1 VQVQLAGHTADRRAC
16 PGAADARAGRL
27 ISTRGP
33 ATATASAS
41 AVAYVRV
48 HTRSNEQHRA
58 REPGGR
64 HSRRP
69 ADEPSNA
76 LFAPPPIRR
85 PDFSTD
91 NRAVAACVAP
101 CRLHLHEPHIESL
114 SCFVGLLSRTH
125 TEGPDD
131 SVREWHTG
139 R

>member
-1 VQVQLAGHTADRRAC
+1 MSGRGGRA
-16 PGAADARAGRL
+16 
-27 ISTRGP
+27 RGP
-33 ATATASAS
+33 IDQHKGPRDGNGIGIGRG
-41 AVAYVRV
+41 AYVRV